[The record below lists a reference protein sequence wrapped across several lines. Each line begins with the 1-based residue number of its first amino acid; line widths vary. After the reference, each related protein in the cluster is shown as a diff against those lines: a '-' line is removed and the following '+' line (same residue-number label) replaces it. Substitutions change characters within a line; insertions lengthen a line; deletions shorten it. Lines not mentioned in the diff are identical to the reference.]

1 MSQSAT
7 IFFVSSLILTGIT
20 VLGVPYYIPQEK
32 KLTKILICIYFIK
45 KSVVYRNRII
55 SHHEKQRRLNMK
67 EYEKQLKIKKKLRL
81 SDNLSQKK

>member
-1 MSQSAT
+1 MIKMSHSAT

-32 KLTKILICIYFIK
+32 KLTKTLICIYFIK

-55 SHHEKQRRLNMK
+55 SRHEEQRRLNMK
-67 EYEKQLKIKKKLRL
+67 EYEKQLKIKK
-81 SDNLSQKK
+81 NFI